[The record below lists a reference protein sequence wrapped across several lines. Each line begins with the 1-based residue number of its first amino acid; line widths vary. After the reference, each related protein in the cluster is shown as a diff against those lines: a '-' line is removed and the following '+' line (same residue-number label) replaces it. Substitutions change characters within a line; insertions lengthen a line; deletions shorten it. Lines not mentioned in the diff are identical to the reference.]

1 MKFDQAINEGFEKY
15 VSDTSDK
22 VQISKDLLEKI
33 SVVLEFASSKITHDE
48 NPDVYKNLIRT
59 YFKVNELIKNPT
71 PSAED
76 EDEFAITGRGSKD
89 SSSKYDVDDAVE
101 RLAQKP
107 TKQLGVFGVGT
118 SAYQANRAVKNRVN
132 VSKLAVKKYED
143 NTNNLKKALQS

>member
-59 YFKVNELIKNPT
+59 YFKVNELMKT
-71 PSAED
+71 SSGD
-76 EDEFAITGRGSKD
+76 EDEITITGKGSKD

-107 TKQLGVFGVGT
+107 TNQLGAFGVGGA
-118 SAYQANRAVKNRVN
+118 AYQANRAVKNREKL
-132 VSKLAVKKYED
+132 SKLAVKKYEK
-143 NTNNLKKALQS
+143 NTENLEDALRS

>member
-1 MKFDQAINEGFEKY
+1 
-15 VSDTSDK
+15 
-22 VQISKDLLEKI
+22 
-33 SVVLEFASSKITHDE
+33 
-48 NPDVYKNLIRT
+48 VYKNLIRT

-107 TKQLGVFGVGT
+107 TKQLGAFGVGT